1 MPARALLPAA
11 LAALFAGWCG
21 TFARGVAWEAAAAG
35 QLAVLAVAAA
45 GGVAWPDPL
54 RLGRWGR
61 WLPPALVALAA
72 ASLFASPVPRA
83 GRVGLLLLPAYLFL
97 PAAIERSW
105 RGEDAARWGTRALA
119 AVVAGVAAWSLLSW
133 LGGGSPRPAEPRG
146 HHGLLA
152 AWLAILLP
160 LACLPILERGAW
172 RWLGWVGSGLALI
185 AILNSRSLAAWVA
198 VAAQGAVLAWASRRR
213 FGVRRVALGAAVAG
227 IPLLLSLPRIF
238 HVLAGAD
245 PSARARLTY
254 WQAGWEG
261 FLARPLLGWGPGST
275 PWTVA
280 RFFDPV
286 PGVNPP
292 GEAVGELHSLPL
304 QLLYELGIVGALA
317 AAALVAIF
325 AVRRARDLAA
335 AASPLAAAGLLGLL
349 GAGVCA
355 LASGALAVTALPL
368 AAALA
373 AGAALTGAPE
383 QAPRRALGWPA
394 PLYAALACGLLV
406 PLALAHRHYDRAA
419 QAGALRPLRAE
430 LLEAVR
436 WDPAFPLYRA
446 RLAAHHE
453 RTLADRLAAADQALR
468 AAQDA
473 DAVAAL
479 WVQAAVL
486 GANARRPWAPA
497 ALARARA
504 LDPLQPLPRAERG
517 APLAGVEAGGEASGG
532 WSISLYLFR
541 RRPWP
546 APLVR
551 LPAPISAD
559 AAEKPVG
566 NDAGRGGKLRQGN
579 ALQQF
584 AQAVVQPP

>member
-11 LAALFAGWCG
+11 LAALFTGWCG
-21 TFARGVAWEAAAAG
+21 TFARGVAWEAAA
-35 QLAVLAVAAA
+35 VAQALPLLLLAA
-45 GGVAWPDPL
+45 GGAAFPDPL
-54 RLGRWGR
+54 RLGRLGG
-61 WLPPALVALAA
+61 WLPPALWALAA
-72 ASLFASPVPRA
+72 ASLAASPVARA
-83 GRVGLLLLPAYLFL
+83 GRVGVLLLPAYLLL
-97 PAAIERSW
+97 PAVVERCW
-105 RGEDAARWGTRALA
+105 RGERAARWGTRALA
-119 AVVAGVAAWSLLSW
+119 AVVGGAAAWSLLAW
-133 LGGGSPRPAEPRG
+133 QAGLSPRPAEPLG

-160 LACLPILERGAW
+160 LACLPVLERGAW
-172 RWLGWVGSGLALI
+172 RWLGWVGGGLALT
-185 AILNSRSLAAWVA
+185 AILASRSLAAWVA
-198 VAAQGAVLAWASRRR
+198 LAVQGAVLAWALRRR
-213 FGVRRVALGAAVAG
+213 LGVRKLALAAAVAG
-227 IPLLLSLPRIF
+227 IPLLLALPRIF
-238 HVLAGAD
+238 RVLADAD

-261 FLARPLLGWGPGST
+261 FLARPLLGWGPGAT

-304 QLLYELGIVGALA
+304 QLLSELGIAGALA
-317 AAALVAIF
+317 AAALVAVF
-325 AVRRARDLAA
+325 ALRRARDLRAER
-335 AASPLAAAGLLGLL
+335 SPLAAAGLLGLL

-355 LASGALAVTALPL
+355 LASAAVTVSALPL

-373 AGAALTGAPE
+373 AGAALTAAPE
-383 QAPRRALGWPA
+383 PAPRRAPAWPA
-394 PLYAALACGLLV
+394 PLYAALACGLLI
-406 PLALAHRHYDRAA
+406 PAALAHRHYDRAA
-419 QAGALRPLRAE
+419 RAGALRPLRAE

-436 WDPAFPLYRA
+436 WDPKFPLYRA

-453 RTLADRLAAADQALR
+453 RTLADRLAAADEALR
-468 AAQDA
+468 AARDA
-473 DAVAAL
+473 DSVAAL

-504 LDPLQPLPRAERG
+504 LDPLQPLPNAERD
-517 APLAGVEAGGEASGG
+517 APLAGIEAGAETGEG
-532 WSISLYLFR
+532 WPISLYLFR

-546 APLVR
+546 APLVS

-559 AAEKPVG
+559 AVENSAG
-566 NDAGRGGKLRQGN
+566 NDAHGAGKVR
-579 ALQQF
+579 
-584 AQAVVQPP
+584 